1 MRRVVR
7 GTRSAVVLAL
17 LVPLVLLGAGPAAA
31 DVQLL
36 PERTDAGAQD
46 VTVVFRVSND
56 DPADPVVGLRV
67 ALPTARPLVDV
78 RVPALPGWQ
87 VTTAPVPDRAEVG
100 TVEWRGGPVGAEPVD
115 LTLVVGR
122 MPQGAGPV
130 RFGAVQ
136 TARSGTTVVWSD
148 LRVTGAPPPAHDALV
163 LPYGAPPAP
172 AALPGHHDHGGE
184 AARTAGGTSG
194 DPPGTASIVW
204 SVGTVAVVALLFGL
218 GMRELGRQ
226 QRRRFDEISGSPVT
240 AESPV
245 TTESPGELRTSAP
258 RDRTP

>member
-1 MRRVVR
+1 MRRVVL
-7 GTRSAVVLAL
+7 GTGSAVVLAL

-78 RVPALPGWQ
+78 RVPASPGWE
-87 VTTAPVPDRAEVG
+87 VTTAAVPGRAAVG

-163 LPYGAPPAP
+163 LPYGAPAAP
-172 AALPGHHDHGGE
+172 AAGSGRHHHGGD
-184 AARTAGGTSG
+184 AARTSAGALG

>member
-78 RVPALPGWQ
+78 RVPASPGWE
-87 VTTAPVPDRAEVG
+87 VTTAAVPGRAAVG

-163 LPYGAPPAP
+163 LPYGAPAAP
-172 AALPGHHDHGGE
+172 AAGSGRHHHGGD
-184 AARTAGGTSG
+184 AARTSAGALG